1 MQYDYIAECDESKP
15 QVNFWGPWFIACY
28 AGLAAVTVIMLMWCA
43 WNQRWASVSGS
54 TVPLECV
61 KVNQNVGGS
70 ATMGAMKRSL
80 MKDEEEAVEKTA
92 GIASQQLSASVT
104 NEQWTQTG
112 YKYTIIGMIFYSLV
126 VLAHVV
132 IQFLLFALTVEYC
145 KFLFYWYLTLLSL
158 IEPCSC

>member
-1 MQYDYIAECDESKP
+1 MQYDSIAECLEEQKENKA
-15 QVNFWGPWFIACY
+15 QVNFWGPWFIAAY
-28 AGLAAVTVIMLMWCA
+28 VGLAGVTVLMLIWCA

-61 KVNQNVGGS
+61 KVNQNV
-70 ATMGAMKRSL
+70 
-80 MKDEEEAVEKTA
+80 KDEEEAVEKTA

-112 YKYTIIGMIFYSLV
+112 YKYTIIGMFLYSLV
-126 VLAHVV
+126 ILAQVV

-145 KFLFYWYLTLLSL
+145 KFLVSIGT
-158 IEPCSC
+158 